1 MEPVYSFSSISVHPH
16 HLKQN
21 VCGTRARY
29 RDGRKERAVKVYT
42 VNQESVYLLINNVPA
57 VGAAENLRALCDQYG
72 IVEDFRPL
80 DDYPCEEF
88 TEVYLVKFSSFNAA
102 RIAKKNLDDK
112 LFFGCPL
119 HVCYAPEFETVLETK
134 VKLQERRKY
143 IAWKTNSGKKQESM
157 SSQQCDKASNN
168 QTIVK
173 QSSINTLAT
182 QPVTYI
188 WAGKEYTEYPKP
200 VVEDVPIKKKL
211 KSSPVAF
218 VPRQLKSSSS
228 FTTNTNRSNTCVNQ
242 GSKLVQ
248 RRLPNVSE
256 SSYQNTITNVRNRI
270 SKVSVPNVRVSLKRK
285 RRL

>member
-1 MEPVYSFSSISVHPH
+1 MEPVYTFKSISVYPH
-16 HLKQN
+16 HIKQN

-42 VNQESVYLLINNVPA
+42 VNQESVYLMINNVPA

-72 IVEDFRPL
+72 IVEDFRSL

-88 TEVYLVKFSSFNAA
+88 TEVYLVKFSLFNAA
-102 RIAKKNLDDK
+102 RIAKKSLDDK
-112 LFFGCPL
+112 LFFGCAL
-119 HVCYAPEFETVLETK
+119 HICYAPEFETVLETK

-143 IAWKTNSGKKQESM
+143 VAWKTNSGNKQATM
-157 SSQQCDKASNN
+157 SSRQYGETSNN
-168 QTIVK
+168 QTVVK
-173 QSSINTLAT
+173 QSSINTLAI

-200 VVEDVPIKKKL
+200 VVEDVPIQKKP
-211 KSSPVAF
+211 KSSPVSF
-218 VPRQLKSSSS
+218 VPRQIKSSSTC
-228 FTTNTNRSNTCVNQ
+228 TTNSNGANICLNQ

-248 RRLPNVSE
+248 RSLPHISE
-256 SSYQNTITNVRNRI
+256 SSYQNTITDVRNRI